1 MGSNFYPYGLEASA
15 SSYEAA
21 FRYVH
26 QQDLANRRVGLEE
39 MFEESKCPPICPA
52 MAYCPVASG
61 FALWPTR

>member
-26 QQDLANRRVGLEE
+26 QQGLAKRRVSLEE
-39 MFEESKCPPICPA
+39 MFEESTLDLEEEI
-52 MAYCPVASG
+52 G
-61 FALWPTR
+61 